1 MKKIKIIIVQKLN
14 MHNNRQM
21 RRYQSPHLRPLHSH
35 LSSSNKADSK
45 QQPTFIN
52 KLKKKKTI
60 DITLFC
66 IMKME
71 EITFTP

>member
-1 MKKIKIIIVQKLN
+1 MQK
-14 MHNNRQM
+14 
-21 RRYQSPHLRPLHSH
+21 YQPHHLQPLHSH

>member
-1 MKKIKIIIVQKLN
+1 MQK
-14 MHNNRQM
+14 
-21 RRYQSPHLRPLHSH
+21 YQPHHLQPLHSH

-52 KLKKKKTI
+52 KLKKKKKTI
-60 DITLFC
+60 DIKLIC